1 MKLIMENWR
10 RYSIQEENNYGSL
23 YLFENDSIRETSFY
37 ERFNSLQESEGD
49 LDVFLEEWEKSV
61 DYTLESLNEQTG
73 VKAIDDVILR
83 TSVQAYMTLQKGGQ
97 AVGRVL
103 GVAKKLKAAL
113 EKKKKENP
121 KLAKVGVFA
130 LDALVVGAVAV
141 GVAAIIK
148 SGADPSD
155 VMSLANDVKDIAP
168 DVAQSVA
175 DVAKNFNAETAADLV
190 SGNEEK
196 LSQAAEQLSQVDNE
210 AVQQIAQQAEKV
222 ADIIPE
228 DPRETFE
235 DMWTQQLQDPD
246 WEATRDAEVASG
258 GAETASKG
266 IDAEIAEF
274 TQAAEAAEAAEA
286 ADAADKAQAVDAALG
301 EMAHAIID
309 AAKAEENIPK
319 GLSFNPSGGLLYNVK
334 AAAKLFAELSPDD
347 VTWAIG
353 RLEDLASDPE
363 ALTRVGIDLGDQKK
377 LMKVLKRAHRL
388 YITKA

>member
-1 MKLIMENWR
+1 MNSMKLIMENWR

-83 TSVQAYMTLQKGGQ
+83 TSVQAYMALQKGGQ
-97 AVGRVL
+97 AVGKVL

-121 KLAKVGVFA
+121 KLAKVGMFA

-155 VMSLANDVKDIAP
+155 VMSLANDVKDVAP

-175 DVAKNFNAETAADLV
+175 DVAKNFNAETAADLI
-190 SGNEEK
+190 SGNEDQ

-222 ADIIPE
+222 ADIIPSE
-228 DPRETFE
+228 EEELKQLMR
-235 DMWTQQLQDPD
+235 DMWGTESGEFEYDPD
-246 WEATRDAEVASG
+246 WEAKRDAEM
-258 GAETASKG
+258 ASKG
-266 IDAEIAEF
+266 AAAETAEF
-274 TQAAEAAEAAEA
+274 TQAAKDAAYAAET
-286 ADAADKAQAVDAALG
+286 ADAADKAQAVEAALG
-301 EMAHAIID
+301 EMAD
-309 AAKAEENIPK
+309 A
-319 GLSFNPSGGLLYNVK
+319 LLDAGKEGRGPFNVK
-334 AAAKLFAELSPDD
+334 AAAKSFAEIPPDSLHM
-347 VTWAIG
+347 IG

>member
-1 MKLIMENWR
+1 MNNMKLIMENWR

-61 DYTLESLNEQTG
+61 DYMLESLNEQTG

-83 TSVQAYMTLQKGGQ
+83 TSVQAYMALQKGGQ

-121 KLAKVGVFA
+121 KLAKVGMFA

-190 SGNEEK
+190 SGNEDQ
-196 LSQAAEQLSQVDNE
+196 LSQAVEQLSQVDNE

-235 DMWTQQLQDPD
+235 EMWTQQLQDPD

-258 GAETASKG
+258 RSGAET
-266 IDAEIAEF
+266 AEF
-274 TQAAEAAEAAEA
+274 TQAAKDAAYAAET
-286 ADAADKAQAVDAALG
+286 ADAADKAQSAEAALG
-301 EMAHAIID
+301 EMATAIID
-309 AAKAEENIPK
+309 TGRDMSKSPK
-319 GLSFNPSGGLLYNVK
+319 GLSFNPSGGLLFDVPN
-334 AAAKLFAELSPDD
+334 ATKLFAELSPDD
-347 VTWAIG
+347 VATFLG